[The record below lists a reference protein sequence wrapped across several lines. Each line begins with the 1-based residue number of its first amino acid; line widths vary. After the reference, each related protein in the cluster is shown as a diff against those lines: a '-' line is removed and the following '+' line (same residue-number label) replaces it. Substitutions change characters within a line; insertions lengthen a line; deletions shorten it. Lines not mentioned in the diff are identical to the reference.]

1 MPPSDASDHLRRAQ
15 AALEVQKKL
24 NVAMVTATKR
34 VDEKATRAHT
44 RLDGHDTDI
53 AGLRTDVDGVASVV
67 AGVAENQATHAGRL
81 TKLSDDHEG
90 TVARVGVVEDKING
104 GGINWIGAV
113 SITALVGV
121 VAGIVFYTLVMNG
134 NWDPFLAVQDGVVA
148 DVKEKAHAALLYH
161 VFAYTMVTMAIT
173 FALCVC
179 FLKPDSP
186 KQIKPKKPAEA
197 KTEQMPAA
205 DAPDAPVR
213 PDLPAPPGAKHSA
226 RV

>member
-1 MPPSDASDHLRRAQ
+1 MPPSNASENLKRAQ
-15 AALEVQKKL
+15 VALDVQQGLNRQMAAV
-24 NVAMVTATKR
+24 TKR

-44 RLDGHDTDI
+44 RLDGHDKDI

-134 NWDPFLAVQDGVVA
+134 NWDPFLAVQGGEIA

-173 FALCVC
+173 FAACVC
-179 FLKPDSP
+179 FLKPDSVKP
-186 KQIKPKKPAEA
+186 KQKESAEA

-205 DAPDAPVR
+205 NAPDAPVR